1 MPPMNDGDVA
11 LKLAL
16 ELMHMPSRVRYVR
29 AAPLPDGLDD
39 LLCIAAGDETKA
51 RHVASVL
58 ERDSDLIAAA
68 ARFFVEQILLAPDAN
83 CYRMLGAEQT
93 ASAASLRRNMALIL
107 RVLHPDVERDGLSV
121 LAGRVIGAWDQLKTP
136 EKRRAYDQQLA
147 LRGGAHADH
156 RRRMPGRIRKRQT
169 AKTGWLQRL
178 AAAFGRNR

>member
-1 MPPMNDGDVA
+1 MNDGAAA

-29 AAPLPDGLDD
+29 TAPLPDGLDD

-58 ERDSDLIAAA
+58 EREPDLITAA
-68 ARFFVEQILLAPDAN
+68 ARFFVEQILLAPDAD

-93 ASAASLRRNMALIL
+93 ASAAGLRRNMALIL

-121 LAGRVIGAWDQLKTP
+121 LAGRVISAWDQLKTL
-136 EKRRAYDQQLA
+136 EKRQAYDQQLA
-147 LRGGAHADH
+147 IRGDAHPNH
-156 RRRMPGRIRKRQT
+156 RRRMPARIRKRQT
-169 AKTGWLQRL
+169 SKTAWLRKL
-178 AAAFGRNR
+178 ASAFGRNR